1 MFMIP
6 AIDNRPVVRVAVLW
20 LSIAFP
26 FTALATADSKTVS
39 VNEIVDLKSV
49 TSIRVLCTPERE
61 LVRIALTPELLIANY
76 RSSFELDRS
85 ASTWNEFERSAERT
99 TVERSGERGDHRWA
113 ILFRDSAGRT
123 KHTLAIDRKRR
134 LANLD
139 GTAYNIRGELLS
151 WLKAQSKLLV
161 NRR

>member
-1 MFMIP
+1 MSVIP
-6 AIDNRPVVRVAVLW
+6 ATGNRPTAMVAFLW
-20 LSIAFP
+20 LTIAFP
-26 FTALATADSKTVS
+26 FGAVAIADSKPVS

-85 ASTWNEFERSAERT
+85 ASAWNEFKRSAEHT
-99 TVERSGERGDHRWA
+99 TLEHSGERGDHRWA
-113 ILFRDSAGRT
+113 ILFRDFAGRT

-139 GTAYNIRGELLS
+139 GKAFNIRGEILS
-151 WLKAQSKLLV
+151 WLKRQSKLLAG
-161 NRR
+161 RR